1 MSTLITV
8 GETPLRLSPPGN
20 RRFVG
25 SETARMTATG
35 TESNV
40 AIAAAALDA
49 DATWASK
56 LPATQL
62 GKRIVS
68 ELREYGIETDVS
80 WTDEGRVGLE
90 FRQPGV
96 PPRDPVIIHD
106 RAGATAESMTPSD
119 IPMDAV
125 ETAEGVFASG
135 STAALSETAA
145 ETISAVL
152 RAGGNGDDL
161 AVFEL
166 DYRPRL
172 WSPEA
177 ANDGLTP
184 LLEHVDVL
192 IATEDE
198 LRTVFGRTGDP
209 REIAH
214 GIASEWDLDMLA
226 MTRGE
231 YGALVIDDSVV
242 HETESVEAETV
253 DAAGQHDAFS
263 GAFVQRLLDGDRP
276 DEALAYGVAAATLT
290 RTTPGPIP
298 AFDRADVEG
307 VVEQLQ

>member
-1 MSTLITV
+1 MPTLVTV

-25 SETARMTATG
+25 SETVEMTATG

-40 AIAAAALDA
+40 AIAAAALGA

-68 ELREYGIETDVS
+68 ELREYGVETDVAWS
-80 WTDEGRVGLE
+80 ESGRVGLE

-106 RAGATAESMTPSD
+106 RDGATASSMEPAD
-119 IPMDAV
+119 LPMDAV
-125 ETAEGVFASG
+125 EAAEAVFASG
-135 STAALSETAA
+135 STAALSATAA
-145 ETISAVL
+145 ETLSAVL
-152 RAGGNGDDL
+152 SAGGNGDDL

-172 WSPEA
+172 WSPKEA
-177 ANDGLTP
+177 LDTLDP
-184 LLEHVDVL
+184 LLEDVDVL
-192 IATEDE
+192 IANEE
-198 LRTVFGRTGDP
+198 QLRTVFGRTGDP
-209 REIAH
+209 REVAH
-214 GIASEWDLDMLA
+214 GVASARDLDLLA
-226 MTRGE
+226 MTRSE
-231 YGALVIDDSVV
+231 HGALVIDESVV
-242 HETESVEAETV
+242 HELESVEAETI

-263 GAFVQRLLDGDRP
+263 GAFLQRLLAGDRP
-276 DEALAYGVAAATLT
+276 DEALAYGVAAATMT

-298 AFDRADVEG
+298 AFDQSDVEG
-307 VVEQLQ
+307 VVQQL